1 MPMSTED
8 KEFIN
13 EHVSNTIV
21 WFVGLPLFVIIV
33 LLGII
38 AYNTW

>member
-21 WFVGLPLFVIIV
+21 WFVGLPLLVIIV
-33 LLGII
+33 LLGVITFKI
-38 AYNTW
+38 W

>member
-21 WFVGLPLFVIIV
+21 WFVGLPLSVIIV

-38 AYNTW
+38 VYKIW